1 MKYEIL
7 ISQIWKS
14 NYAEVYYKV
23 LQTSKYDVEMYDLDN
38 IWNCIKISKKELN
51 NHFILK
57 EDFFEVSK

>member
-57 EDFFEVSK
+57 EDFFELSK